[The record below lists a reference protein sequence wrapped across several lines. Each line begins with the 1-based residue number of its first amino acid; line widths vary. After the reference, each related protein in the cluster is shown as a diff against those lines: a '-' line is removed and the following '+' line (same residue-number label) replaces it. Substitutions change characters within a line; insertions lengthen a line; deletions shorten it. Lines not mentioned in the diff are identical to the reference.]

1 MSTDSSP
8 AGKRAVPAAENEAIV
23 RRIFDAFARK
33 EGLALRGLF
42 ADDAVWSVP
51 GSGVMAGVYDGREA
65 IFRFL
70 AKLPKETDG
79 TYGSE
84 LIDVLASDERAA
96 ALYRARGT
104 RHGRTLELDQV
115 LLFVIADGLVQ
126 RVLAL
131 PSNPDAFEAFWAK

>member
-1 MSTDSSP
+1 M
-8 AGKRAVPAAENEAIV
+8 AGAERANTALV
-23 RRIFDAFARK
+23 RRIFEAFARR
-33 EGLALRGLF
+33 EGFALRGLF
-42 ADDAVWSVP
+42 SEDAVWTVP
-51 GSGVMAGVYDGREA
+51 GRGVMAGTFRGRDE

-70 AKLPKETDG
+70 ARLPKETDG

-84 LIDVLASDERAA
+84 LVDVLASPERAA

-115 LLFVIADGLVQ
+115 LLFSIADGLVA

-131 PSNPDAFEAFWAK
+131 PSDPEAFEEFWAP

>member
-1 MSTDSSP
+1 M
-8 AGKRAVPAAENEAIV
+8 PAAENEAIV

-42 ADDAVWSVP
+42 SDDAVWSVP
-51 GSGVMAGVYDGREA
+51 GRGLMAGVYEGRDA

-79 TYGSE
+79 TYSSE
-84 LIDVLASDERAA
+84 LIDVLASEDRAA
-96 ALYRARGT
+96 ALYRARGS
-104 RHGRTLELDQV
+104 RLGRTLELDQV
-115 LLFVIADGLVQ
+115 LLFLIEDGLVR

-131 PSNPDAFEAFWAK
+131 PSDPDAFEAFWA

>member
-1 MSTDSSP
+1 VT
-8 AGKRAVPAAENEAIV
+8 VPARENEAVV

-42 ADDAVWSVP
+42 AEDAVWVVP
-51 GSGVMAGVYDGREA
+51 GSGVMAGTYHGREA

-70 AKLPKETDG
+70 GRLPKETDG

-84 LIDVLASDERAA
+84 LTDVLASDGRAA
-96 ALYRARGT
+96 ALYRARGR

-115 LLFVIADGLVQ
+115 LLFRMEAGLVVE
-126 RVLAL
+126 VLAL
-131 PSNPDAFEAFWAK
+131 PSDPDAFEAFWAP

>member
-1 MSTDSSP
+1 VS
-8 AGKRAVPAAENEAIV
+8 AAENAAIV
-23 RRIFDAFARK
+23 TRIFDAFARK

-51 GSGVMAGVYDGREA
+51 GRGVMAGLYEGREA

-84 LIDVLASDERAA
+84 LVDVLASDERAA

-104 RHGRTLELDQV
+104 RGGRTLELDQV
-115 LLFVIADGLVQ
+115 LLFRIEGGLV
-126 RVLAL
+126 RHVLAL
-131 PSNPDAFEAFWAK
+131 PSDPDAFEAFWA

>member
-1 MSTDSSP
+1 
-8 AGKRAVPAAENEAIV
+8 VPAAENEAIV

-42 ADDAVWSVP
+42 SDDAVWSVP
-51 GSGVMAGVYDGREA
+51 GRGLMAGVYEGRDA

-79 TYGSE
+79 TYSSE
-84 LIDVLASDERAA
+84 LIDVLASEDRAA
-96 ALYRARGT
+96 ALYRARGS
-104 RHGRTLELDQV
+104 RLGRTLELDQV
-115 LLFVIADGLVQ
+115 LLFLIEDGLVR

-131 PSNPDAFEAFWAK
+131 PSDPDAFEAFWA

>member
-1 MSTDSSP
+1 V
-8 AGKRAVPAAENEAIV
+8 RASANAAIV
-23 RRIFDAFARK
+23 RRIFDAFARR

-51 GSGVMAGVYDGREA
+51 GGGVMAGVYEGREA

-70 AKLPKETDG
+70 AKLAKETDG

-84 LIDVLASDERAA
+84 LVDVLASDERAA

-104 RHGRTLELDQV
+104 RLGRTLELDQV

-131 PSNPDAFEAFWAK
+131 PTDPDAFEAFWAV

>member
-1 MSTDSSP
+1 VS
-8 AGKRAVPAAENEAIV
+8 AADNAAIV
-23 RRIFDAFARK
+23 RQIFDAFARK
-33 EGLALRGLF
+33 EGLALRGVF
-42 ADDAVWSVP
+42 AEDAVWSVP
-51 GSGVMAGVYDGREA
+51 GRGIMAGLYQGREA

-84 LIDVLASDERAA
+84 LIDVLASDDRAA

-115 LLFVIADGLVQ
+115 LLFRIEGGLV
-126 RVLAL
+126 RHVLAL
-131 PSNPDAFEAFWAK
+131 PADPDAFEAFWADG